1 MSISLHKI
9 LSKNDTGET
18 GGHQDGFHIPKTRE
32 ALSFFPQLND
42 ETKNPRA
49 QVPFFDPETREQ
61 WVFSFIHYNNK
72 FFGGTRNEYRL
83 TRVARYIKSKGLSSG
98 DTIMLDRTSTGY
110 VITHRQ
116 AVEVS
121 DVNAPLRL
129 SGKTKVVYI

>member
-1 MSISLHKI
+1 MSVSLYKI

-32 ALSFFPQLND
+32 ALSFFPNLD
-42 ETKNPRA
+42 EGAKNPRA
-49 QVPFFDPETREQ
+49 QIVFLDPETNEQ
-61 WVFSFIHYNNK
+61 WAFSFIYYNNK

-98 DTIMLDRTSTGY
+98 DTVMLDRVDSNY

-116 AVEVS
+116 AEKL
-121 DVNAPLRL
+121 NEENGPLRL
-129 SGKTKVVYI
+129 SGKKKVVYI